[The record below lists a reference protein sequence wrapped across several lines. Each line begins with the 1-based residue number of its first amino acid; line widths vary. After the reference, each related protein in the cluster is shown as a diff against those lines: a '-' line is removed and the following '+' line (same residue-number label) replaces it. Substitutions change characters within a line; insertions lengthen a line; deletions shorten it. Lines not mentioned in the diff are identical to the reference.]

1 MRGIVFYSNTNQSRA
16 LAEYLASLTGWEL
29 FDLSRPEQA
38 ERAAHTAFARLVLV
52 FPVHCQR
59 LPRPISDFLREL
71 DAKMLAVV
79 ATYGGMCH
87 GNVLHEV
94 QREYAA
100 GQIVA
105 AAYVPMQHA
114 YLPEEKKTNLDVLH
128 GLAAKLTA
136 DTPTPVRVPRAYKNP
151 LADFFPAWR
160 SRMGVRMYLDPGLC
174 TGCGKCERECSE
186 GGVEDG
192 RFTNRCIR
200 CMKCAAHC
208 KAGAISHRNRLPM
221 RLYLKKRQIERA
233 EVYL

>member
-1 MRGIVFYSNTNQSRA
+1 MRAVVFYSNTNQSRA

-29 FDLSRPEQA
+29 FDLSCPAQA
-38 ERAAHTAFARLVLV
+38 ERAASVSFARAVLV

-59 LPRPISDFLREL
+59 LPRPISDFLRVL

-87 GNVLHEV
+87 GGVLRKV

-114 YLPEEKKTNLDVLH
+114 YLPADTKTDLAVLRD
-128 GLAAKLTA
+128 LAAKLTA
-136 DTPTPVRVPRAYKNP
+136 DAPLPVRVPRAYKNP

-160 SRMGVRMYLDPGLC
+160 SRVGVRMHLDPDLC

-186 GGVEDG
+186 GGVANG

-208 KAGAISHRNRLPM
+208 KAGAISHRNRLLM
-221 RLYLKKRQIERA
+221 RLYLKKRQIEHA

>member
-1 MRGIVFYSNTNQSRA
+1 MTGIIFYSNTNQSRA
-16 LAEYLASLTGWEL
+16 AAEYLAGVTGWEL
-29 FDLSRPEQA
+29 LDLSCPEQA
-38 ERAAHTAFARLVLV
+38 KRVEHNVFSRAVLV

-59 LPRPISDFLREL
+59 LPRPVAACLGALR
-71 DAKMLAVV
+71 AKTLAVV

-87 GNVLHEV
+87 GDVLHEV

-114 YLPEEKKTNLDVLH
+114 YLPEEKKTNLDVLQ

-136 DTPTPVRVPRAYKNP
+136 DAPTPVQVPRAYKNP
-151 LADFFPAWR
+151 FADLFPAWR
-160 SRMGVRMYLDPGLC
+160 SRMGVRMRIDAAKC
-174 TGCGKCERECSE
+174 TRCGRCERECTE
-186 GGVEDG
+186 GGVEGG

-200 CMKCAAHC
+200 CMKCGAHC
-208 KAGAISHRNRLPM
+208 PTGAISYRNRLPM